1 MKILLADDDATS
13 QWLTQSL
20 LRRWDYE
27 VMLAKN
33 GMESMEILRS
43 PGGPRLALIDW
54 MMPEMDGPTVCRELR
69 MNPPD
74 AYVYLVLL
82 TSKGGK
88 QSVIEGLESGADD
101 YLTKP
106 VFAGELRARLRVGL
120 RVLELEDN
128 LVKARE
134 AMSFKASHDALT
146 GVWNRGAII
155 ELAQREL
162 QRVERE
168 HGTLGMV
175 LVDVDHFKK
184 VNDTMGHLAGDD
196 VLREVANR
204 MGRAVRSYDL
214 VGRYGGEEF
223 LILLPGCTATAAQER
238 GERIRAE
245 IARAPI
251 ETSAGPLR
259 VTLSGGTV
267 ATGEPAAGGGTDALL
282 QAADDALYRAKE
294 NGRNRVEAAKS
305 GNHPVLSE
313 NPV

>member
-1 MKILLADDDATS
+1 MKILLADDDLTS

-27 VMLAKN
+27 VVLAKN
-33 GMESMEILRS
+33 GAEALEILKS
-43 PGGPRLALIDW
+43 PGAPRLALVDW

-69 MNPPD
+69 MNPPE

-82 TSKGGK
+82 TAKGGK

-106 VFAGELRARLRVGL
+106 VYAGELRARLRVGL

-134 AMSFKASHDALT
+134 VMTFKASHDALT
-146 GVWNRGAII
+146 GLWNRGAII

-168 HGTLGMV
+168 HGSLGMV
-175 LVDVDHFKK
+175 LVDVDHFKN

-204 MGRAVRSYDL
+204 MSRAVRSYDF

-223 LILLPGCTATAAQER
+223 LILLPSCTASAAQDTGRTHPR
-238 GERIRAE
+238 GNCTHADRDFRRFRAGDTQ
-245 IARAPI
+245 R
-251 ETSAGPLR
+251 
-259 VTLSGGTV
+259 
-267 ATGEPAAGGGTDALL
+267 
-282 QAADDALYRAKE
+282 
-294 NGRNRVEAAKS
+294 RNRRDRGVRRKRH
-305 GNHPVLSE
+305 GRV
-313 NPV
+313 VTGR